1 MNRMYDVWRDWFVA
15 TDRAPRVFVIAAW
28 IAWLRRA
35 LLGRLVSRSGA
46 VGRAV
51 VRHVVDRPATA
62 RTSLCSLR
70 LLLTPIWMLTHDF
83 RAPMWIDAVALSA
96 SPIANRPR
104 SCGLDR
110 SSASFSRSVLSQ
122 RCGQVR
128 LVGTPLLG
136 SQSRAGRA
144 KCYQQLLVSAA
155 LARGLGFHQRSRR
168 WHSEPEIYLL
178 GRGCTSA
185 RIVRDPAVCSRV

>member
-1 MNRMYDVWRDWFVA
+1 MTRMYDVWRDWFVA

-28 IAWLRRA
+28 IAMAVA
-35 LLGRLVSRSGA
+35 LFGYIYWFGRDVPYWEDWFHVPVLSGA
-46 VGRAV
+46 
-51 VRHVVDRPATA
+51 RPFDMSWIVQQLLEH
-62 RTSLCSLR
+62 RYVLSR

-128 LVGTPLLG
+128 LVGTPLLAHN
-136 SQSRAGRA
+136 R
-144 KCYQQLLVSAA
+144 
-155 LARGLGFHQRSRR
+155 ARGGRSAISSFWSWR
-168 WHSEPEIYLL
+168 H
-178 GRGCTSA
+178 
-185 RIVRDPAVCSRV
+185 